1 MDDILSK
8 RRLRW
13 LVVLLAIHLYHMP
26 KPPGC
31 LILRVG
37 EGKAEKGR
45 EGRAGKEGKGSEERR
60 GPGGKGRDRQ
70 QNCKYGS
77 YSMVT
82 EPFLF

>member
-45 EGRAGKEGKGSEERR
+45 EGEQGRKGREVRR

-70 QNCKYGS
+70 QNYKYGS
-77 YSMVT
+77 DRAISV
-82 EPFLF
+82 LNC